1 MSRARKLSNTLVNG
15 SSIATPTLTDRP
27 ADYSAGRS
35 CDVKL
40 VTVIVSPHCLEDLAE
55 ALDGAG
61 GVSGMTITDAA
72 GFGRQRG
79 HSSTYRGAEYVVDF
93 APKARVEILLAGVD
107 VRRVVEAVSAAL
119 HTGEIGDGKV
129 WVTPVEGLV
138 RIRTGERGRD
148 AL

>member
-1 MSRARKLSNTLVNG
+1 MSGR
-15 SSIATPTLTDRP
+15 SIATPTRVDRP
-27 ADYSAGRS
+27 ADHPAGRPR
-35 CDVKL
+35 DVKL
-40 VTVIVSPHCLEDLAE
+40 VTAVVGPHRLDDLAE

-61 GVSGMTITDAA
+61 GVTGMTVTDAS

-79 HSSTYRGAEYVVDF
+79 HSATYRGAEYSVDF
-93 APKARVEILLAGVD
+93 APKARVEILVAGAD

-119 HTGEIGDGKV
+119 HTGKIGDGKV

-138 RIRTGERGRD
+138 RIRTGERGVE